1 MKKSLIYRV
10 ALGAVLLLAAPSAK
24 AQSAVDVP
32 PLETE
37 LQTLADQIVAQQ
49 LDDPDA
55 ANKTFTK
62 LLRKI
67 RNDKTELVS
76 AGQYFLDKKVYPCAK
91 LCADQAYKLD
101 PQFIPALM
109 LGGNVYMTF
118 KDYGTA
124 GQRFDEALLVD
135 STLTQALKLKAF
147 VYKNVNPAVAIEAL
161 SSIKRLE
168 PTNYE
173 VDKDLGDID
182 YNMGKYKTAV
192 KFYDSYFKG
201 MPADSL
207 SERSM
212 ENYVNSLFATSSY
225 VKALGVLKKVEPLHP
240 NNLIFKRMS
249 FICNFEDYN
258 LPATETAMS
267 YLTSGQF
274 ADSLFIYLDYAYAS
288 KYMKEKGDTLNA
300 IGYMEKAVAKDT
312 GRIAG
317 YKDLSSM
324 YQMDKQYDKAIET
337 YQVYLQKLGDKAQP
351 TDRFQLGVL
360 YYYASLAAEGDAKT
374 AYVTAGSEIF
384 TKVAEEVAD
393 SYLGPLWN
401 ARINNVDDKS
411 PLDNV
416 KAYYEEALNRI
427 GDNEK
432 AKSAKLESLQYLA
445 WYCLQK
451 DMNEDAIKYS
461 DLILSI
467 SPENTM
473 AKQIKAFLGN
483 QKS

>member
-10 ALGAVLLLAAPSAK
+10 ALGALLLLSAPVAK
-24 AQSAVDVP
+24 AQSVLDVP
-32 PLETE
+32 PLDAE
-37 LQTLADQIVAQQ
+37 LTTLADQIVTQQ

-62 LLRKI
+62 MLRKI
-67 RNDKTELVS
+67 RNNKDELVS

-91 LCADQAYKLD
+91 ICADQAYKLD
-101 PQFIPALM
+101 PQYLPALM
-109 LGGNVYMTF
+109 LGGNVYMAF

-161 SSIKRLE
+161 TSIKRLE

-182 YNMGKYKTAV
+182 YNMSKYKTAV
-192 KFYDSYFKG
+192 KFYDGYFKG
-201 MPADSL
+201 VPADSL

-212 ENYVNSLFATSSY
+212 ENYLNSLYATSNF
-225 VKALGVLKKVEPLHP
+225 VKALNVLKVVEPRFP
-240 NNLIFKRMS
+240 NNMIFKRMS
-249 FICNFEDYN
+249 FICNYENYD
-258 LPATETAMS
+258 LPATEAAMS

-274 ADSLFIYLDYAYAS
+274 ADSLYIYLDYAYAA

-300 IGYMEKAVAKDT
+300 INYMAKAVERDT
-312 GRIAG
+312 ARAAG
-317 YKDLSSM
+317 YKELSSM
-324 YQMDKQYDKAIET
+324 YQAGKQYDKAIEA

-351 TDRFQLGVL
+351 TDHIQLGL
-360 YYYASLAAEGDAKT
+360 LNYYASQAAADDQKT
-374 AYVTAGSEIF
+374 AYVTAGSNIF
-384 TKVAEEVAD
+384 TQISEDVPD

-401 ARINNVDDKS
+401 ARINNVDDKT

-416 KAYYEEALNRI
+416 KAYYEEAYKRI

-432 AKSAKLESLQYLA
+432 AKSAKLECLQYFA

-451 DMNEDAIKYS
+451 DLNDDAIKYS
-461 DLILSI
+461 DLILEI
-467 SPENTM
+467 APDNQM
-473 AKQIKAFLGN
+473 ATQIKKFLGGQN
-483 QKS
+483 K